1 MAYRRKV
8 KATKSKAA
16 KTEAQNM
23 GKIKHKKT
31 EIDGIIFDSMM
42 ESRYYELLKAKLE
55 AGEIKSFELQPEFLL
70 QEKFIIVNGRT
81 ILGSDPDFNKI
92 KRQTKAPTVQA
103 IKYISDFK
111 VEYFDGRIE
120 IVDTKGQETADFKIK
135 KKMFM
140 YRYPHLEL
148 KVIIEDKVDGW
159 IDYDTYKKKERE
171 KKKRKKK
178 TIT

>member
-1 MAYRRKV
+1 MAYRR
-8 KATKSKAA
+8 TKSKTT
-16 KTEAQNM
+16 KTESQKM

-31 EIDGIIFDSMM
+31 EVDGIVFHSKM
-42 ESRYYELLKAKLE
+42 ESRYYELLKCKLE
-55 AGEIKSFELQPEFLL
+55 SGEIKSFELQPEFIL
-70 QEKFIIVNGRT
+70 QEKFIIVDGKT
-81 ILGSDPDFNKI
+81 ILGSDPEFNKL

-111 VEYFDGRIE
+111 VEYLDGRIE

-140 YRYPHLEL
+140 YKYPHLEL

-159 IDYDTYKKKERE
+159 IDYDTYKKKVRD
-171 KKKRKKK
+171 RKKQK
-178 TIT
+178 IT